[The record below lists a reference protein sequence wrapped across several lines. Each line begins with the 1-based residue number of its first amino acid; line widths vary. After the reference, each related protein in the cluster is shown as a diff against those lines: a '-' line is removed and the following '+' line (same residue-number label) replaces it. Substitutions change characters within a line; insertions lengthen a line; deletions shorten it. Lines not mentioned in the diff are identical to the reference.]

1 MEAESERKVKPS
13 YYSALG
19 VSVHSSVEEI
29 RRAYRKLAMQWH
41 PDRWTKTPSLLGKAK
56 VKFQEIQEA
65 YSVLSDERKRTLY
78 DAGLYD
84 PEEEEEEG
92 FSDFVQEMLSLMAVA
107 RKEDKSYSMEELQTM
122 FMEMAQEFEQSSWFC
137 GYPVADDSCSLE
149 STQWNTNS
157 IDNHRNAQFGAFPG
171 WQFYGASGFCR

>member
-1 MEAESERKVKPS
+1 MEAESERKVQPS
-13 YYSALG
+13 YYSVLG

-84 PEEEEEEG
+84 PEEEEEEVG
-92 FSDFVQEMLSLMAVA
+92 ALEIILLSTLLM
-107 RKEDKSYSMEELQTM
+107 
-122 FMEMAQEFEQSSWFC
+122 
-137 GYPVADDSCSLE
+137 
-149 STQWNTNS
+149 
-157 IDNHRNAQFGAFPG
+157 
-171 WQFYGASGFCR
+171 

>member
-1 MEAESERKVKPS
+1 MEAESERKVQPS
-13 YYSALG
+13 YYSVLG

-92 FSDFVQEMLSLMAVA
+92 FSDFVQEMLSLMAEA
-107 RKEDKSYSMEELQTM
+107 RKELKKATAWRSCKQCSWKWHKNL
-122 FMEMAQEFEQSSWFC
+122 SSPR
-137 GYPVADDSCSLE
+137 GSAD
-149 STQWNTNS
+149 TQLLMIPAPWRV
-157 IDNHRNAQFGAFPG
+157 H
-171 WQFYGASGFCR
+171 SGIRI